1 MGSAGLTWDGAGRVD
16 DAEDGAGVLG
26 GEVGG
31 VGDHGD
37 VVEGRGEEAHGGEE
51 EGRAEGLALTC
62 VVSGSIGSRGVKW
75 CGGNE
80 KERKRKVGNK
90 IR

>member
-51 EGRAEGLALTC
+51 EGRAEGLAPTC
-62 VVSGSIGSRGVKW
+62 VVSGSIRSRGVRR
-75 CGGNE
+75 GVEE
-80 KERKRKVGNK
+80 KKTKSEK
-90 IR
+90 